1 MARVP
6 AGGGATEQR
15 GDDRVTGT
23 DAREAWVETTASPP
37 GDEAAARRRRRWPWL
52 LALLAVTVGLTAV
65 LSVGFGRDPRVV
77 ASTLMDR
84 PAPALSGPTLD
95 DGSFDLADYRGQVVV
110 VNFWASWCVAC
121 RQEHPQ
127 LVSAALALEQYG
139 VQFVGVDT
147 QDTVEAANAFMAE
160 MGDDGTYPSVLDPDG
175 RKAVEWGL
183 FGVPETFVIDPSG
196 RIRAKAVGAVTE
208 EWLVGTVGT
217 LLTEAAPGAG
227 AGPTP

>member
-1 MARVP
+1 MVCVP
-6 AGGGATEQR
+6 AGGGVTAES
-15 GDDRVTGT
+15 GDDPMAET
-23 DAREAWVETTASPP
+23 DAREPSVETAASSP
-37 GDEAAARRRRRWPWL
+37 GDGLTRRRHRKWPWL

-77 ASTLMDR
+77 ASVLMDR
-84 PAPALSGPTLD
+84 PAPALRGPTLE
-95 DGSFDLADYRGQVVV
+95 DGSFDLADYRDQVVV

-121 RQEHPQ
+121 REEHPE
-127 LVSAALALEQYG
+127 LVSAARGLERYG

-147 QDTVEAANAFMAE
+147 QDTVGAANAFMAE
-160 MGDDGTYPSVLDPDG
+160 MGDEGTYPSVLDPDG

-217 LLTEAAPGAG
+217 LLAEAAPGPDL
-227 AGPTP
+227 GPTP